1 MNLPPSPYGEDC
13 TFAFI
18 ILIRSTN
25 ISGIKTIGNASNIYS
40 PHRDVKN
47 KITLIPVPI
56 RIIEPAADSHLF
68 LLLFVTIS
76 KLVEANIRM
85 LIASA
90 IIVNIVLIV
99 LLQS

>member
-1 MNLPPSPYGEDC
+1 MNLPPSSYGEGF

-25 ISGIKTIGNASNIYS
+25 ISGSKTIGNASNIYS

-47 KITLIPVPI
+47 KTTLIPVPT
-56 RIIEPAADSHLF
+56 RIIEQAADSHLS

-76 KLVEANIRM
+76 ELAETNIRT

>member
-1 MNLPPSPYGEDC
+1 MNLPPGPYGNGC

-25 ISGIKTIGNASNIYS
+25 ISGIKAIGNASNIYL

-56 RIIEPAADSHLF
+56 RIIEQAADSPLS

-76 KLVEANIRM
+76 ELAETNIRI

>member
-1 MNLPPSPYGEDC
+1 MNLPPRPYGEGF

-25 ISGIKTIGNASNIYS
+25 ISGSKTIGNASNICS

-47 KITLIPVPI
+47 KITLIPVPT
-56 RIIEPAADSHLF
+56 RIIEQAADSHLS

-76 KLVEANIRM
+76 ELAETNIRT

-90 IIVNIVLIV
+90 IIVNIILIV

>member
-1 MNLPPSPYGEDC
+1 MNLPPSPY
-13 TFAFI
+13 FAFI

-25 ISGIKTIGNASNIYS
+25 ISGIKAIGNASNIYL

-56 RIIEPAADSHLF
+56 RIIEQAADSPLS

-76 KLVEANIRM
+76 ELAETNIRT

>member
-1 MNLPPSPYGEDC
+1 MQV
-13 TFAFI
+13 TFF
-18 ILIRSTN
+18 
-25 ISGIKTIGNASNIYS
+25 S

-56 RIIEPAADSHLF
+56 RIIEQAADSPLS

-76 KLVEANIRM
+76 ELAETNIRTLM
-85 LIASA
+85 ASA

>member
-1 MNLPPSPYGEDC
+1 MPV
-13 TFAFI
+13 TFI
-18 ILIRSTN
+18 
-25 ISGIKTIGNASNIYS
+25 S

-47 KITLIPVPI
+47 KITLIPVPT
-56 RIIEPAADSHLF
+56 RIIEQAADSHLS

-76 KLVEANIRM
+76 ELTETNIRTF
-85 LIASA
+85 IASA

>member
-1 MNLPPSPYGEDC
+1 MPV
-13 TFAFI
+13 TFI
-18 ILIRSTN
+18 
-25 ISGIKTIGNASNIYS
+25 S

-56 RIIEPAADSHLF
+56 RIIEQAADSHLS

-76 KLVEANIRM
+76 ELAETNIRTF
-85 LIASA
+85 IASA